1 MTKFIIFLGENMD
14 SVSEFIEKKE
24 VINRKQIAIDF
35 ANSLN
40 HKEIEKIILFG
51 SVVRGEDNEESDI
64 DILIITTDEDKIED
78 EVYRKVMDFL
88 LKTMVY
94 ISAKIIPIKDYEK
107 FKNLPFFVN
116 VAKEGVIIG

>member
-1 MTKFIIFLGENMD
+1 MD